1 MTAKAKKNKKTK
13 LTQKERIKELEQIVK
28 DFKKDIEK
36 SKDKSLR
43 LLAEFDNYKKRTI
56 NEKQELLKYS
66 GKEIVKNMLS
76 IFDDLEKIEEIDKKV
91 KVSDIVDG
99 VKLINKNITTLLKD
113 QDIKKYKS
121 LGEEFD
127 PELHDAIH
135 NEPGKRDNIVTKEFQ
150 PGYKYHDKVLRHSK
164 VVVSKVKN

>member
-113 QDIKKYKS
+113 
-121 LGEEFD
+121 
-127 PELHDAIH
+127 
-135 NEPGKRDNIVTKEFQ
+135 
-150 PGYKYHDKVLRHSK
+150 
-164 VVVSKVKN
+164 